1 MAGDRQGT
9 LRFRLQLAF
18 LALTLIPGVLLT
30 FVLLQTLPWALD
42 QWASPGVS
50 RTFENALTVTSETL
64 ARIQNDLRQRWS
76 LSVELAKPALWGD
89 GDRYAPAIGDRLNLD
104 FMVLYP
110 PAPDSAWTPVRI
122 LTRDELVDPPV
133 GLRPWGPGNLETGL
147 FLRGT
152 RGELAFAQRM
162 RRESG
167 PTGPVLAV
175 GIYLDPALYEKL
187 DDLNTA
193 LDRHGDVR
201 KLGEMYKQGVRLGAA
216 LLLLVLGVGGVWIA
230 NRLADSLSSPVEDL
244 SHAMDRV
251 AQGDLETRVTPRG
264 TREIRSLVSAFNQMT
279 ADLGEARER
288 LARAERAQAWRD
300 AARRV
305 AHEIRNPL
313 QPITMALH
321 RIDKSLA
328 RDPAQ
333 RAEVQP
339 AVHSILE
346 EVEALRRLAATFSE
360 LARMPEPNPEPIDLA
375 SFLRGITPLLEF
387 PGVRLE
393 VDVAA
398 EGPVALV
405 DRGLLR
411 EVLTN
416 LVKNAGEA
424 MPGGGRVVVRAG
436 TTHSG
441 GKEWALLDVEDSGPG
456 VPEALRGRLF
466 EPHVTTKSEG
476 SGLGLAI
483 VDRIIGA
490 HGGRME
496 VDSGSLGGARF
507 RAWLPLVPAA
517 EATS

>member
-1 MAGDRQGT
+1 MAGPRHGT

-18 LALTLIPGVLLT
+18 LALTLIPGVALT
-30 FVLLQTLPWALD
+30 LVLLQTLPWAFD

-50 RTFENALTVTSETL
+50 RTFNNALSVTAETL

-89 GDRYAPAIGDRLNLD
+89 GERYAPAIGDRLNLD

-110 PAPDSAWTPVRI
+110 PAPDSAWTPVRM
-122 LTRDELVDPPV
+122 LTRDALVEPPV

-147 FLRGT
+147 FLRGE

-162 RRESG
+162 PRESG
-167 PTGPVLAV
+167 ATGPVLAV
-175 GIYLDPALYEKL
+175 GIYLDPSLYERL
-187 DDLNTA
+187 ADLNTA
-193 LDRHGDVR
+193 LDRHDDVR
-201 KLGEMYKQGVRLGAA
+201 RLGDLYKRGVRLGAL
-216 LLLLVLGVGGVWIA
+216 LLLLVLGVGGVLIA
-230 NRLADSLSSPVEDL
+230 NKLAESLSSPVEDL
-244 SHAMDRV
+244 AHAMDRV

-279 ADLGEARER
+279 AELGETREH
-288 LARAERAQAWRD
+288 LGRAERAQAWRD

-321 RIDKSLA
+321 RIDKALSS
-328 RDPAQ
+328 DPAH

-346 EVEALRRLAATFSE
+346 EVAALRRLAASFSE
-360 LARMPEPNPEPIDLA
+360 LARMPEPIPEAVDLA
-375 SFLRGITPLLEF
+375 AFLKGSAPLLEF
-387 PGVRLE
+387 PGIVLE
-393 VDVAA
+393 IDGGAA
-398 EGPVALV
+398 GPMAMA

-416 LVKNAGEA
+416 LAKNAGEA
-424 MPGGGRVVVRAG
+424 MPDGGRVAIRVG
-436 TTHSG
+436 TAPWG
-441 GKEWALLDVEDSGPG
+441 GRDWAIIDVEDSGPG
-456 VPEALRGRLF
+456 VPEDQRRRIF
-466 EPHVTTKSEG
+466 EPHITTKEEG

-483 VDRIIGA
+483 VDRIVGA
-490 HGGRME
+490 HGGRIE
-496 VDSGSLGGARF
+496 VDSGSMGGARF
-507 RAWLPLVPAA
+507 RVWLPLVP
-517 EATS
+517 TPGGST